1 MSSCGKSVIAN
12 ALVLRPTSLVLRQ
25 RPRPT
30 SYVLRPTQNCQLSF
44 CLVLYVLQDSS
55 FWTATKKDEID
66 CSAISRLKTL
76 QPSHYRPSP
85 LVLLINGRH
94 NHCLH
99 TSRPPQS
106 LPTHFSSPSVTAN
119 TFLVPLSHCQH
130 TSRPPQSLPTHF
142 SSHSVTANT
151 FLVPLSHCQHT
162 SRPPQSLPTHFSSH
176 SVTAY
181 PFLVPL
187 PSRSLSS

>member
-1 MSSCGKSVIAN
+1 MIAN

-25 RPRPT
+25 RPRPP

-119 TFLVPLSHCQH
+119 TFLVPPVTAYSFLVPLSYCLH
-130 TSRPPQSLPTHF
+130 TSCPQSLPTHV
-142 SSHSVTANT
+142 SSPSVTAYT
-151 FLVPLSHCQHT
+151 FLVPPDHC
-162 SRPPQSLPTHFSSH
+162 LPIHFH
-176 SVTAY
+176 LRQL
-181 PFLVPL
+181 PFKNVN
-187 PSRSLSS
+187 SI